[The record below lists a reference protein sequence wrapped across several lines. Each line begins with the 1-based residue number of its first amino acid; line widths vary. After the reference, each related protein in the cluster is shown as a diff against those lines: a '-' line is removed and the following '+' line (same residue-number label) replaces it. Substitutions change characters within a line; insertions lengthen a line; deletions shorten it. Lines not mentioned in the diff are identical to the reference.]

1 MEDQQSADPRVPI
14 TLLTGFLGAGKTTL
28 VNRLLSDP
36 ASGRVAVIVNE
47 FGEVG
52 IDGALIERASED
64 VLELRNGCICCSARE
79 GLLDALRSLYLRKL
93 GAIEPKIEFDK
104 ILVETTGIADPTP
117 LARLLYTDLNMNLS
131 YRLDA
136 VVTVVDLKHIRVQL
150 AAAPEAKRQI
160 ALADKI
166 LFTKRDLTTEDE
178 YQAARAAV
186 AALNPIAP
194 TALVA
199 FGDIEPRR
207 VLDLDLFDPK
217 LKAEALGEWIGS
229 ATSDSHDLAAVAR
242 DDVSAICVRDAR
254 AVDWERFLRFL
265 WGLSQRYGEDLY
277 RVKAIA
283 HVSNV
288 DRPVIFQGVQSV
300 FSPPTYGDRW
310 PEGVPESRLVVIGRH
325 LDREAILSGFT
336 ECLAESTTVLDRS
349 RGAI

>member
-1 MEDQQSADPRVPI
+1 MEEQQSADPRVPI

-64 VLELRNGCICCSARE
+64 MLELRNGCICCSARE

-136 VVTVVDLKHIRVQL
+136 VVTVVDLKHIRTQL

-178 YQAARAAV
+178 YHAARAAV

-199 FGDIEPRR
+199 FGEIEPGR

-217 LKAEALGEWIGS
+217 LKAEAIGDWIGN
-229 ATSDSHDLAAVAR
+229 ATSDAHHPAGAP
-242 DDVSAICVRDAR
+242 DDVSAICARDAR

-265 WGLSQRYGEDLY
+265 WELSQRYGEDLY

-283 HVSNV
+283 RVSNV
-288 DRPVIFQGVQSV
+288 DRPVVFQGVQSV
-300 FSPPTYGDRW
+300 FSPPTYADRW

-325 LDREAILSGFT
+325 LDREAVLAGFN
-336 ECLAESTTVLDRS
+336 ECLADPTTVFDRS